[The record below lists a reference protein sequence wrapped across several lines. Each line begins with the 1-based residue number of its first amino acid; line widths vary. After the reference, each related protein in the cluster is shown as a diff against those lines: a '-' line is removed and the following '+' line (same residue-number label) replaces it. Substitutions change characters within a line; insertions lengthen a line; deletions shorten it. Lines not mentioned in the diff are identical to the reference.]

1 MTMAYRSMSRAFDAD
16 APECQEILQDVTLAG
31 CHIPSGKLCKAAISL
46 IRDGVVKPVALED
59 GRTALQLAAPLLEQ
73 ELQGRVL
80 ASWQGKAYED
90 LTDPPL
96 EGGRSLGI
104 YLLESALHWL
114 DLDRLL
120 QKKVEKAGGQ
130 VLEYAFQHEISRG
143 LSQVLSSKPQLASK
157 QWRLERAR
165 AAAQSIYQKRSPLGA
180 QKQQAVDYSSAHA
193 TMPLASFEL
202 DEPVDSLV
210 EEAVQTI
217 LVDRLL
223 RTFCQGQLDKRRLD
237 ICVGSYGFEL
247 MSGGS
252 KAQVEE
258 HAARSL
264 VYAKLHGLELVFA
277 VHFIVQRAAT
287 RQQPVTFPTWPAIPK
302 ANEQTRIIELQGPP
316 SMDEAIKATAPSR
329 GPLKIKTVLAPAGQ
343 VLWPAQQ
350 ASMGM
355 HLLKPAVQ
363 LEKRRAR
370 PILAPVPARHA
381 GWSMQHACKL
391 R

>member
-1 MTMAYRSMSRAFDAD
+1 MPYLHGLLCLLLLR
-16 APECQEILQDVTLAG
+16 LNNTL
-31 CHIPSGKLCKAAISL
+31 
-46 IRDGVVKPVALED
+46 
-59 GRTALQLAAPLLEQ
+59 T
-73 ELQGRVL
+73 
-80 ASWQGKAYED
+80 
-90 LTDPPL
+90 
-96 EGGRSLGI
+96 EGG
-104 YLLESALHWL
+104 
-114 DLDRLL
+114 
-120 QKKVEKAGGQ
+120 
-130 VLEYAFQHEISRG
+130 VLQHEISRG

-157 QWRLERAR
+157 QWRLGVDVCQRDHSFTADQQLAMAVACATERAR
-165 AAAQSIYQKRSPLGA
+165 AAAQSIYQNRSPLGA

-302 ANEQTRIIELQGPP
+302 ANEQVPPVRPCGLQSLAKQFIHNTFHVRIPLALRVSTRHSI
-316 SMDEAIKATAPSR
+316 
-329 GPLKIKTVLAPAGQ
+329 
-343 VLWPAQQ
+343 
-350 ASMGM
+350 
-355 HLLKPAVQ
+355 
-363 LEKRRAR
+363 
-370 PILAPVPARHA
+370 
-381 GWSMQHACKL
+381 
-391 R
+391 